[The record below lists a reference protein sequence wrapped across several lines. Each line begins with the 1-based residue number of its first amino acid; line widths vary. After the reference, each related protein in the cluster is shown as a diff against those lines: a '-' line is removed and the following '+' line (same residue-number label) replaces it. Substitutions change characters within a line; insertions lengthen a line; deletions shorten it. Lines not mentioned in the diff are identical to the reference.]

1 MLLLDEKA
9 SRFVRTL
16 MREVP
21 VRDEN
26 GNILEYHPSAN
37 YSQIIA
43 QFLARPTNIVNNR
56 DLKMMEQSLAL
67 TLDYHVKA
75 NEPHLPI
82 INEINE
88 DDIKISMSNLRN
100 PDELSSYKSVI
111 EFEERPNDQ
120 KPANV

>member
-1 MLLLDEKA
+1 
-9 SRFVRTL
+9 
-16 MREVP
+16 
-21 VRDEN
+21 
-26 GNILEYHPSAN
+26 
-37 YSQIIA
+37 
-43 QFLARPTNIVNNR
+43 
-56 DLKMMEQSLAL
+56 MMEQSLAL
-67 TLDYHVKA
+67 TLDYNVKA
-75 NEPHLPI
+75 HEPHLPI